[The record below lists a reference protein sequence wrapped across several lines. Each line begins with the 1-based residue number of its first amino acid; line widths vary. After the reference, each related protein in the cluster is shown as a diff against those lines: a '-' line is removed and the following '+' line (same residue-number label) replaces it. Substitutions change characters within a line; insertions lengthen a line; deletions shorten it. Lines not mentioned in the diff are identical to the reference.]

1 MKAMVFVTMMSI
13 AGTSLASL
21 SPGSYR
27 ENHTH
32 YEWPA
37 HIATANA
44 PVAVPASRPQPPLRL
59 SRTKRQ
65 QVQILTQQVNDQ
77 INLDDSDN
85 SGFDE
90 VDFQV
95 GYRRPELVEDD
106 QYSEFDDTPLP
117 DHVMSRLAQA
127 RALALA
133 KHREKWA

>member
-1 MKAMVFVTMMSI
+1 MKVMVFVTIMSI
-13 AGTSLASL
+13 TGTSLASL

-37 HIATANA
+37 HIATANV
-44 PVAVPASRPQPPLRL
+44 PVAVPASKPQPPLRL

-77 INLDDSDN
+77 IKLDDSDN

-90 VDFQV
+90 IDFQV
-95 GYRRPELVEDD
+95 GYRRPELVTSTDD
-106 QYSEFDDTPLP
+106 VDDDAPLS
-117 DHVMSRLAQA
+117 DYVLTRLAQA
-127 RALALA
+127 RALALET
-133 KHREKWA
+133 HQRKWG